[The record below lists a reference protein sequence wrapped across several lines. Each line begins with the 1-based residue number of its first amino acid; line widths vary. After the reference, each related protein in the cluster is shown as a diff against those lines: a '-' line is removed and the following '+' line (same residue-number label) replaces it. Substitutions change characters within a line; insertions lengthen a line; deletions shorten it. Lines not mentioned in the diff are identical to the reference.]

1 MPAGGD
7 RREAH
12 ERRIKALALE
22 LKREQAGGA
31 TGALPAGRGSTL
43 RAPDALREASKE
55 SGLSRSWNWTTQAH
69 WSRWSHERVDASHQ
83 HFGDAV
89 RVRPPKQPWALK
101 PLRRRPKAKG
111 ALPNAT
117 AAQQEVSLQSGTLY
131 PLLAAIAPSKMKA
144 THSTVCLVPAQYQQK
159 RHAQA
164 SARHSEASEEAQH
177 DAHLVSAAKFTKIYL
192 VNKSLLINSADPMG
206 DGSWILPYPKTY
218 EMLPDM
224 MAENG
229 DWESFKLVMTDLMF
243 LWRKLQGGNQSDL
256 LHLYEKASLALF
268 AQGMHSDRLEAFSEF
283 FFHHLRHLMEEPN
296 MLFSSACASRDT
308 YVKETILDLLGKNE
322 NFINQQKEN
331 LEQARQ
337 RAASDNNHRRRSLSV
352 AL

>member
-1 MPAGGD
+1 M
-7 RREAH
+7 
-12 ERRIKALALE
+12 
-22 LKREQAGGA
+22 
-31 TGALPAGRGSTL
+31 
-43 RAPDALREASKE
+43 
-55 SGLSRSWNWTTQAH
+55 
-69 WSRWSHERVDASHQ
+69 
-83 HFGDAV
+83 
-89 RVRPPKQPWALK
+89 
-101 PLRRRPKAKG
+101 
-111 ALPNAT
+111 
-117 AAQQEVSLQSGTLY
+117 
-131 PLLAAIAPSKMKA
+131 
-144 THSTVCLVPAQYQQK
+144 LVPRKPEHQQTRK
-159 RHAQA
+159 GQTPDK
-164 SARHSEASEEAQH
+164 HSEASDEVLE
-177 DAHLVSAAKFTKIYL
+177 DAHFVSTEKFTKIYL

-206 DGSWILPYPKTY
+206 NCSWSLPYPKTY
-218 EMLPDM
+218 EMLPGL
-224 MAENG
+224 MANNS
-229 DWESFKLVMTDLMF
+229 DWESFKMVMTDLMF